1 MEREAVLVGIDVGT
15 SKVCALIGEVSRDG
29 RLTIMGHGTVP
40 ASGLKKGVV
49 INIDQTV
56 RSIADAVERAERLSG
71 WKIHQAFVGVGGQ
84 HVESINSRGQ
94 VAVTAHHRE
103 VTREDVNRAIE
114 VARAVS
120 IPSNRDVLHV
130 ERRGFTVDGQEGVKD
145 PLGMSALR
153 LEVETHIVTASAT
166 AVQNLTKCIAAA
178 GVKIDELVVDALASA
193 EAVLSETEKELGVA
207 VADFGAGT
215 IDLALFQDGSPFH
228 TRVLPV
234 GGANVTNDVAIG
246 LKTSIQVAEDLKIMH
261 GTCDLRSIGEDES
274 ISVSV
279 LGEDAGRTVSRLEVS
294 QIIEAR
300 MRETF
305 ELLRNEIRAA
315 GVGMLP
321 AGVIL
326 TGGASQL
333 SGAAELGR
341 EVLQMPV
348 RIAAPAGI
356 GGLVDTLLNPGY
368 STAVGLLQWGAGS
381 LGAGEPTLRVGA
393 GRRRASAGCATP
405 SGTSSRRQPR
415 ADGPDRSGPRAR
427 RPDRGVRRR
436 SRPRRPTEATA
447 CCRSSCPTP
456 RPGWSWSRSG
466 RARTTTWWPRS
477 IACCRARSGCT
488 AIATDRPATAP
499 TTSCPCWH
507 RRR

>member
-1 MEREAVLVGIDVGT
+1 MVEREAVLVGIDVGT

-49 INIDQTV
+49 INIDQTI

-71 WKIHQAFVGVGGQ
+71 WKIDRAFVGVGGQ
-84 HVESINSRGQ
+84 HVESINSPGQ

-120 IPSNRDVLHV
+120 IPSNREVLHV

-166 AVQNLTKCIAAA
+166 AVQNLTKCVSAA
-178 GVKIDELVVDALASA
+178 GVKIDELVADSLASA

-207 VADFGAGT
+207 VADIGAGT
-215 IDLALFQDGSPFH
+215 IDLALFQEGSPFH

-234 GGANVTNDVAIG
+234 GGNNVTNDVAIG
-246 LKTSIQVAEDLKIMH
+246 LKTSLQVAEELKIRH
-261 GTCDLRSIGEDES
+261 GTADLRAVEDADDEE

-279 LGEDAGRTVSRLEVS
+279 LGEDAGRTVSRLEVC

-305 ELLRNEIRAA
+305 ELLGNEIRAA

-326 TGGASQL
+326 TGGAAQL
-333 SGAAELGR
+333 AGAAELGR
-341 EVLQMPV
+341 SVLQMPV
-348 RIAAPAGI
+348 RVAAPAGI
-356 GGLVDTLLNPGY
+356 AGLVDTLLNPSY
-368 STAVGLLQWGAGS
+368 STAVGLLQWGAIS
-381 LGAGEPTLRVGA
+381 LTSGEPLRYESAPGGGGF
-393 GRRRASAGCATP
+393 GR
-405 SGTSSRRQPR
+405 
-415 ADGPDRSGPRAR
+415 
-427 RPDRGVRRR
+427 VRD
-436 SRPRRPTEATA
+436 AL
-447 CCRSSCPTP
+447 
-456 RPGWSWSRSG
+456 
-466 RARTTTWWPRS
+466 RS
-477 IACCRARSGCT
+477 IF
-488 AIATDRPATAP
+488 P
-499 TTSCPCWH
+499 
-507 RRR
+507 